1 MRLRNRDVTQRYRNL
16 THCLAENGS
25 ARKHQHRAGRFL
37 RTQKVRRQSAD
48 VAQCHRFQN
57 LCAVNKILRIKVH
70 VAVMKARLTPDAHTE
85 VSAAQ
90 FRLHLFVEVE
100 VLTAT
105 TAVLI
110 EMLLAHNLLD
120 FFSNLGRQFVI
131 VLSGQAKFPGSR
143 FRLRRPRPWRHK
155 YRRPLIW
162 PAAPSSG
169 DWFAHGSRARL
180 PHGPE

>member
-1 MRLRNRDVTQRYRNL
+1 M
-16 THCLAENGS
+16 
-25 ARKHQHRAGRFL
+25 
-37 RTQKVRRQSAD
+37 
-48 VAQCHRFQN
+48 
-57 LCAVNKILRIKVH
+57 H

-100 VLTAT
+100 VLTAA

-131 VLSGQAKFPGSR
+131 VLSGGQNSLAVDFG
-143 FRLRRPRPWRHK
+143 F
-155 YRRPLIW
+155 
-162 PAAPSSG
+162 G
-169 DWFAHGSRARL
+169 AHGL
-180 PHGPE
+180 GGINTGVL

>member
-1 MRLRNRDVTQRYRNL
+1 
-16 THCLAENGS
+16 
-25 ARKHQHRAGRFL
+25 
-37 RTQKVRRQSAD
+37 
-48 VAQCHRFQN
+48 
-57 LCAVNKILRIKVH
+57 
-70 VAVMKARLTPDAHTE
+70 MKARLTPDAHTE

-131 VLSGQAKFPGSR
+131 VLSGQAKFLAVDFGFAPTA
-143 FRLRRPRPWRHK
+143 L
-155 YRRPLIW
+155 
-162 PAAPSSG
+162 AA
-169 DWFAHGSRARL
+169 
-180 PHGPE
+180 